1 MFKITF
7 FITCLFTTCA
17 YLASCRQPFVCR
29 HRQLYY
35 QPAMSK
41 NFQHTYV
48 LRYVPT
54 YLASSLLPRG
64 AKQPQCDRVPSYTYY
79 YCPHS
84 SSISSIVATPQPP
97 ALCMA
102 DVYSAA
108 ALLHTILL
116 LLPPPTHFLGH

>member
-1 MFKITF
+1 M
-7 FITCLFTTCA
+7 CLKSHFLSAAC
-17 YLASCRQPFVCR
+17 LQHMCVSFASCRQPFVCR
-29 HRQLYY
+29 HQQLYY
-35 QPAMSK
+35 YHPAMSK

-102 DVYSAA
+102 